1 MSFPPSS
8 AKYIQRFLCR
18 LFTPPISGE
27 YRPSLL
33 AVEPVSKQKRAPIFL
48 REVFFLPGLCYD
60 RENAFERKIS
70 MKRTKLSD
78 RQLPDYTRGEEIMNM
93 ITHIVGGVMGLA
105 ALTLCVI
112 RAALHGNVYG
122 IVTSAIYGAAMVA
135 MFTISSVYH
144 GLRPNMGK
152 KVMQVIDHCT
162 IYFLIAG
169 TYTVIVLSAFR
180 PQYPALAWG
189 MFAFEWGMAA
199 LATTLT
205 AIDLKKYNVF
215 SMVCYIGMGWAIVPF
230 MKQALQVL
238 TLPGFL
244 LLLFG
249 GIAYT
254 IGSILYGLGKKRKWM
269 HSVFHIFVNLGALL
283 QFLAVLLYAV

>member
-1 MSFPPSS
+1 
-8 AKYIQRFLCR
+8 
-18 LFTPPISGE
+18 
-27 YRPSLL
+27 
-33 AVEPVSKQKRAPIFL
+33 
-48 REVFFLPGLCYD
+48 
-60 RENAFERKIS
+60 

-93 ITHIVGGVMGLA
+93 VTHIVGGALGLI
-105 ALTLCVI
+105 ALVLCVI
-112 RAALHGNVYG
+112 RAALNDNVCGIITSAVYG
-122 IVTSAIYGAAMVA
+122 ASMVT

-144 GLRPNMGK
+144 GLKPNLGK

-169 TYTVIVLSAFR
+169 TYTVIVLSAIR
-180 PQYPALAWG
+180 PLYPWLGWG
-189 MFAFEWGMAA
+189 LFVFEWAMTAV
-199 LATTLT
+199 ATTLT

-215 SMVCYIGMGWAIVPF
+215 SMLCYIGMGWAVIPF
-230 MKQALQVL
+230 AGQTLEAL

-254 IGSILYGLGKKRKWM
+254 IGSILYGLGKRRKWM
-269 HSVFHIFVNLGALL
+269 HSVFHIFVILGALL
-283 QFLAVLLYAV
+283 QFFSVLFYAL